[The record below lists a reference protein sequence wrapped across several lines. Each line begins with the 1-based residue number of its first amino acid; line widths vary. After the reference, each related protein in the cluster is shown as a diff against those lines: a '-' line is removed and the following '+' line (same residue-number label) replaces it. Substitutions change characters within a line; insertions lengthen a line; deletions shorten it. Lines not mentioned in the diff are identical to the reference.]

1 MADWKPPSRGALD
14 DTPWPDKLV
23 ARAIAP
29 GDADDRMHGYAVLG
43 DIARH
48 YRYSDLVYL
57 AITGELPSER
67 ASALFHV
74 ALCSF
79 ATMSVGE
86 APVHVGVVA
95 RITGGA
101 ALGAGLVVLAD
112 HARYLVDAHA
122 SLVACLRDGSAL
134 PAEHASA
141 GDADYVRNLRDAA
154 ASQLV
159 RPEMTRDAA
168 RIALLYEAGVREPD
182 RMEAAIVSSRM
193 LSVAAE
199 TLATGSSALGS
210 YPILLPPFHYVEDD

>member
-1 MADWKPPSRGALD
+1 MTDWKPPSRGALD

-29 GDADDRMHGYAVLG
+29 GDTDDRMHGYAVLG
-43 DIARH
+43 DVARH
-48 YRYSDLVYL
+48 YSYSDLVYL
-57 AITGELPSER
+57 AIIGELPDPH

-74 ALCSF
+74 ALCSL

-112 HARYLVDAHA
+112 HARYLVESHA
-122 SLVACLRDGSAL
+122 SLLACLAAGSPL
-134 PAEHASA
+134 PAEHASTC
-141 GDADYVRNLRDAA
+141 DADYVRNLRDAA
-154 ASQLV
+154 GSKLA

-168 RIALLYEAGVREPD
+168 RIALLYEAGVRDPD
-182 RMEAAIVSSRM
+182 RLEAAIVASRM

-199 TLATGSSALGS
+199 TLATGPNALGS
-210 YPILLPPFHYVEDD
+210 YPMTLPPFHYVEDD